1 MASTN
6 HVESQSSFKLLLFS
20 IIYSTPSLKVFRR
33 LASRSKLNPVERAA
47 ALALP
52 VTIALFYF
60 PFKTMLDFLRL
71 AKSRRFQS
79 RREASY
85 ANDSALRNLVDR
97 HEVISFDVF
106 DTLVLRNVRTPAGIF
121 EIIEQQSHEHDFT
134 RNRLRAERKADKV
147 AARLGRAGVNLD
159 EIYSNLQPAASERTK
174 LMEIGYQLDFCVRNP
189 FLKMIYDYARAR
201 GKRIVI
207 ASDIYLTEGQ
217 MKSILDKCGYDYF
230 ERLFLSSSGRYSKS
244 QGSTYR
250 AMCVEL
256 AVDPR
261 KVLHIG
267 DDKNSDCLMAHRAG
281 VDFFL
286 YTKMRERSP
295 RLFKTRDVVF
305 ETIHNGLINTS
316 LSEQHSYFFEL
327 GSSILGPL
335 CLSLVHWI
343 KDQTEEDKV
352 EAVYFLSRDGYIVR
366 KVYDEMFNVKTS
378 YACVSR
384 LVLKRA
390 LLCLKGINPSKIFT
404 DELSGYS
411 LGFVLR
417 ALIPE
422 FKDED
427 IAGTVFED
435 SRIGSE
441 SLGAYPQLIAVLQD
455 KYGEYLKSQH
465 DSLLEYLSSIGM
477 TRQHRVGVF
486 DVGWNGRIQ
495 ESLQVLFAANG
506 IPTTITGYYIGID
519 DKASNLERSKRQRM
533 KGFVFFLKPPPANVF
548 LFENLFVAP
557 HGTVIGYARRIDE
570 IVPLFDADPDE
581 MNNYSKYRDL
591 DDGVLWYVKEVRK
604 YKNLMQNPP
613 DVGECLRAISQLTDA
628 PGCLDLE
635 QISTLV
641 HTTVFA
647 EGFLTADDFWP
658 NAALDRRLLKM
669 MGTQIGRE
677 SRIEGLGSS
686 GPG

>member
-1 MASTN
+1 L
-6 HVESQSSFKLLLFS
+6 V
-20 IIYSTPSLKVFRR
+20 
-33 LASRSKLNPVERAA
+33 SRSKLNPVERAA
-47 ALALP
+47 AIALP
-52 VTIALFYF
+52 VTIALLYF
-60 PFKTMLDFLRL
+60 PFKTMLVFLRL
-71 AKSRRFQS
+71 AKSRKSQS

-85 ANDSALRNLVDR
+85 ANDSAIWNLVDR
-97 HEVISFDVF
+97 HEVISFDAF
-106 DTLVLRNVRTPAGIF
+106 DTLILRNVRTPAGIF

-134 RNRLRAERKADKV
+134 KNRLRAERNANKV
-147 AARLGRAGVNLD
+147 AARLGRVGVNLD
-159 EIYSNLQPAASERTK
+159 EIYRNLQSAASERTQ

-189 FLKMIYDYARAR
+189 FLKMVYDYARAR

-207 ASDIYLTEGQ
+207 ASDIYFTEGQ
-217 MKSILDKCGYDYF
+217 MKSILNKCGYDHF
-230 ERLFLSSSGRYSKS
+230 ERLFLSSPGRYSKS
-244 QGSTYR
+244 QGGTYR

-281 VDFFL
+281 VDCFL
-286 YTKMRERSP
+286 YTQMRERYP
-295 RLFKTRDVVF
+295 RFFKTRDVVF

-343 KDQTEEDKV
+343 KDRTEEDKV

-366 KVYDEMFNVKTS
+366 KVCDEMFSIKTS

-390 LLCLKGINPSKIFT
+390 LLSLKGIDPSKIFT
-404 DELSGYS
+404 DELNGNS
-411 LGFVLR
+411 LNFVLR

-422 FKDED
+422 FKDDD
-427 IAGTVFED
+427 IAGTLFEG
-435 SRIGSE
+435 SRIESE
-441 SLGAYPQLIAVLQD
+441 SLGAYPQLIAMLQD
-455 KYGEYLKSQH
+455 RYGEYLDSQH

-477 TRQHRVGVF
+477 TRQRRVGVF

-495 ESLQVLFAANG
+495 ESLQILFAANG
-506 IPTTITGYYIGID
+506 IHTAITGYYIGIHD
-519 DKASNLERSKRQRM
+519 NAINLERSRRQRM
-533 KGFVFFLKPPPANVF
+533 RGFVFFLKRPPINVY

-557 HGTVIGYARRIDE
+557 HGTVVGYARKIDE
-570 IVPLFDADPDE
+570 IIPLFDSDPDE
-581 MNNYSKYRDL
+581 MKNYPKYRDL
-591 DDGVLWYVKEVRK
+591 EDGVLWYVKEVCK
-604 YKNLMQNPP
+604 YRNLIENPP
-613 DVGECLRAISQLTDA
+613 DVGECLRAMNQLTNA

-647 EGFLTADDFWP
+647 GGFKTADDFWP
-658 NAALDRRLLKM
+658 SAALDRRLLKM
-669 MGTQIGRE
+669 MGTQIGHE
-677 SRIEGLGSS
+677 SRIV
-686 GPG
+686 